1 MKKYRKKLNQIDD
14 EIRRLFIERMKL
26 IKQIAKYKIDNNIL
40 VEDKAREKEMIEH
53 IDIED
58 PLIKDLYI
66 RVLTEMISVSKIYQ
80 ETIKEGAL

>member
-1 MKKYRKKLNQIDD
+1 MKNYRKKLNQVDD

-26 IKQIAKYKIDNNIL
+26 IKQIAKYKNDNNIL
-40 VEDKAREKEMIEH
+40 VEDKARENEMIER

-58 PLIKDLYI
+58 PLVKDLYI

-80 ETIKEGAL
+80 ETIQEGAL